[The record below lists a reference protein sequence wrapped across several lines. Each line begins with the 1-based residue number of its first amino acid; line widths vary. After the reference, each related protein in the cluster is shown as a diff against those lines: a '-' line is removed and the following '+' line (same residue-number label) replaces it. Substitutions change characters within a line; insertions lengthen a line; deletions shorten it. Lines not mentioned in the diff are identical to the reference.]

1 MGFEERL
8 KFTSAGMLIT
18 SVGAVALATMMLCN
32 GRLIYSLD
40 DPYIGLSLGW
50 HIGHGLYGL
59 NEGEVAS
66 PSSSILYPVL
76 LASFAWT
83 SLQEWV
89 PAVVNTLAAA
99 GTAALFA
106 AIAFRDGIA
115 ARPEQ
120 FHRVLFLIVVFCVAI
135 NTVGLVFTGL
145 EHSLHAMTSVAI
157 VFGLARVL
165 EGEEMPAWLVPAI
178 ILAPLWRFEG
188 LALAGGAS
196 CALLLA
202 GRRRAG
208 ATALLMI
215 VVTVGG
221 FMVAMRMTGLPALPS
236 SILMKLSLAR
246 SAETGSFHLLG
257 FLRGVLENLYHYK
270 QSASVLALMVL
281 IMLHPLLRA
290 LDGARFRGPYR
301 LTLWREFVFAGVLF
315 GALFAHVLFGAWGWF
330 SRYEAYAVAF
340 GAAGAI
346 IIWHGAIISLLG
358 GRRPWMKTLIASAAL
373 LVLNPYYVGNTLR
386 TPFAA
391 RSVYEQQYQMH
402 RFAVEFYK
410 RPVAVNDL
418 GWVGYHNPNYVLDL
432 WGLGSEAARKAR
444 LITKEPGWM
453 DRLVQAHQIGVAM
466 LYAQWFGDA
475 IPPGWSRLGVL
486 KGLHP
491 SVAAAG
497 DEVTFYST
505 STEATP
511 DALAALRRFANAIGP
526 AAHVEIFDP
535 PISMGTQKSR

>member
-1 MGFEERL
+1 
-8 KFTSAGMLIT
+8 
-18 SVGAVALATMMLCN
+18 
-32 GRLIYSLD
+32 
-40 DPYIGLSLGW
+40 
-50 HIGHGLYGL
+50 
-59 NEGEVAS
+59 
-66 PSSSILYPVL
+66 
-76 LASFAWT
+76 
-83 SLQEWV
+83 
-89 PAVVNTLAAA
+89 
-99 GTAALFA
+99 
-106 AIAFRDGIA
+106 
-115 ARPEQ
+115 
-120 FHRVLFLIVVFCVAI
+120 
-135 NTVGLVFTGL
+135 
-145 EHSLHAMTSVAI
+145 
-157 VFGLARVL
+157 
-165 EGEEMPAWLVPAI
+165 
-178 ILAPLWRFEG
+178 
-188 LALAGGAS
+188 
-196 CALLLA
+196 
-202 GRRRAG
+202 
-208 ATALLMI
+208 
-215 VVTVGG
+215 
-221 FMVAMRMTGLPALPS
+221 
-236 SILMKLSLAR
+236 
-246 SAETGSFHLLG
+246 
-257 FLRGVLENLYHYK
+257 
-270 QSASVLALMVL
+270 
-281 IMLHPLLRA
+281 
-290 LDGARFRGPYR
+290 
-301 LTLWREFVFAGVLF
+301 
-315 GALFAHVLFGAWGWF
+315 
-330 SRYEAYAVAF
+330 
-340 GAAGAI
+340 
-346 IIWHGAIISLLG
+346 
-358 GRRPWMKTLIASAAL
+358 
-373 LVLNPYYVGNTLR
+373 VLNPYYVGNTLR